1 MIFPFRG
8 LARSDP
14 AGTLPAS
21 GSAVIIRRTS
31 SFHVVEIIIERI
43 SNRPVVVPGDS
54 MRVCGRSFAVVLFFL
69 FASARLKL
77 FFCLATVVRNLSG
90 AVKFHSPPRF
100 FFARARVRRRDIA
113 PLLTRL
119 VRAGGIFYPS
129 RLTARFVTGFLKI
142 FSGKFFGRSATF
154 RVRDVDGTAEERG
167 RRSNVELWR
176 MNIEY

>member
-1 MIFPFRG
+1 MLPRRNQDVERPLNMIFPFRG

-90 AVKFHSPPRF
+90 AVEFHSPPRF
-100 FFARARVRRRDIA
+100 FFRPRPRPPPRYCASSHAA
-113 PLLTRL
+113 
-119 VRAGGIFYPS
+119 
-129 RLTARFVTGFLKI
+129 
-142 FSGKFFGRSATF
+142 GRSGGAFFTP
-154 RVRDVDGTAEERG
+154 VV
-167 RRSNVELWR
+167 
-176 MNIEY
+176 